1 MNHQLATQVATDWLA
16 LRAVWAQVAAADQ
29 AAALSAFI
37 LSESD
42 LMNFNLTQLVAAY
55 EAL

>member
-1 MNHQLATQVATDWLA
+1 MNRQLATQVATDWLA

-42 LMNFNLTQLVAAY
+42 LVSFNLAQLVAAY